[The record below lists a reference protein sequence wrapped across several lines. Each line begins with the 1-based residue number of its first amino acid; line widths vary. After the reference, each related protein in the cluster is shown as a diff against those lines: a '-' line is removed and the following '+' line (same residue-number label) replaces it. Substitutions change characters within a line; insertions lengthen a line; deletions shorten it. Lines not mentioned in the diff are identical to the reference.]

1 MFLPRFWRNVRVNW
15 TVWSFK
21 CFLFVNLNQNWTNRV
36 IRSVLKY
43 LPIHSLLILFLSP
56 QRFFYYSS
64 EIFPYCFY
72 ENILEFSQY
81 FISIFTIDYISA
93 WQKNFILQLEN
104 DRWAIETS
112 LLFNVNFHDSHRP
125 NLLRTINLQLLFY
138 EKISLHLIMHQ
149 SSWLELLGNIIHSGL
164 VSIWLLP
171 LPHHPRL
178 QSVTQ
183 TRCMATELHTADQS
197 DTQVSHNLK

>member
-1 MFLPRFWRNVRVNW
+1 MLFIRELEPKLNKQSNSIRAKVFTYPFTFNFVSFASAFLLLFFRN
-15 TVWSFK
+15 
-21 CFLFVNLNQNWTNRV
+21 FL
-36 IRSVLKY
+36 VL
-43 LPIHSLLILFLSP
+43 LLW
-56 QRFFYYSS
+56 
-64 EIFPYCFY
+64 
-72 ENILEFSQY
+72 NILEFSQY

-125 NLLRTINLQLLFY
+125 NLLRTINLQLSLY

-183 TRCMATELHTADQS
+183 TKCIATELHTADQS